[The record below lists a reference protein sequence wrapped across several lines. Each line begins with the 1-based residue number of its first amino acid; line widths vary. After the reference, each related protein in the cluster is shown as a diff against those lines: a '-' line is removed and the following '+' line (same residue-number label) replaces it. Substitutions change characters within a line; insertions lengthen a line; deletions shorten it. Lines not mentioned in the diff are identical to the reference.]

1 MAAERS
7 TPLAVHAFRAADA
20 NKDKENVDDVGGLH
34 APGTSYS
41 VRSVT
46 LLQEASRPSRVTA
59 RRLLP
64 VQLPAHGGLD
74 PRLALLPVVQVRRL
88 TPPGREGAATALDR
102 VLDGP
107 HDAAA
112 NCLPPSTSAA
122 THSRHGPQRDIGD
135 VTTVQDL
142 PSRSTTAPGSGTAAT
157 MRVPRAHLRGSSS
170 RSHPP
175 SGQRHTRE
183 YPRTSIRLSLAH
195 SSTRAL
201 ASGSWLNADAV
212 RIVTGPPGLRSCNWT
227 KPPQWSAIRR
237 WMPKSSSSRL
247 ANTGEAS
254 STSRL
259 VFCRPDGRPLN
270 GKVFSEA
277 FVRQVGRAGLPR
289 ITVHGLR
296 HTWATLALAAS
307 VHPKVVQERLG
318 HAGIGI
324 TLDTYSHVTEGLHG
338 EAANLVAGLIAGDV
352 G

>member
-1 MAAERS
+1 M
-7 TPLAVHAFRAADA
+7 
-20 NKDKENVDDVGGLH
+20 
-34 APGTSYS
+34 
-41 VRSVT
+41 
-46 LLQEASRPSRVTA
+46 
-59 RRLLP
+59 
-64 VQLPAHGGLD
+64 
-74 PRLALLPVVQVRRL
+74 
-88 TPPGREGAATALDR
+88 
-102 VLDGP
+102 
-107 HDAAA
+107 
-112 NCLPPSTSAA
+112 
-122 THSRHGPQRDIGD
+122 
-135 VTTVQDL
+135 
-142 PSRSTTAPGSGTAAT
+142 
-157 MRVPRAHLRGSSS
+157 
-170 RSHPP
+170 
-175 SGQRHTRE
+175 
-183 YPRTSIRLSLAH
+183 
-195 SSTRAL
+195 
-201 ASGSWLNADAV
+201 NADAV

-247 ANTGEAS
+247 ANTAEAS